1 VRWSPTERGGPAA
14 QDEAQ
19 RGEVRLK
26 FNEGARQSGSH
37 RRGGGGGSGPMESQW
52 KTMAPTA
59 LEAKMLP
66 RRDEGVVEVEVLKQC
81 NLQRKEEINGE
92 F

>member
-1 VRWSPTERGGPAA
+1 
-14 QDEAQ
+14 
-19 RGEVRLK
+19 
-26 FNEGARQSGSH
+26 
-37 RRGGGGGSGPMESQW
+37 MESQR

-66 RRDEGVVEVEVLKQC
+66 RRDEGVVELEVLKQC
-81 NLQRKEEINGE
+81 NLQRKEEIDGE